1 MDTTLLFVRHGQSE
15 ANTRHIFAGH
25 LDAPLSS
32 LGQKQAEALAL
43 YLDAFSISAI
53 YTSDLSRAAS
63 TAEPTARRKGLTL
76 QKDSRLREINA
87 GIWEGKTFDALSPR
101 ADFAVW
107 LSDIGHAA
115 PEGGET
121 TEALLSRV
129 LGATR
134 EIAAKH
140 VGETVLISTHATPI
154 RLLET
159 VWRGLPLSAAKDI
172 PWCGN
177 ASVTGVLYKED
188 GSFDILF
195 RDVNDFLGTH
205 ASVLPKNV

>member
-25 LDAPLSS
+25 LNAPLSS

-43 YLDAFSISAI
+43 YLDAFPISAI
-53 YTSDLSRAAS
+53 YTSDLVRAFD
-63 TAEPTARRKGLTL
+63 TAKQTALRKGLPL
-76 QKDSRLREINA
+76 QKDARLREINA
-87 GIWEGKTFDALSPR
+87 GLWEGETFDALSPR

-134 EIAAKH
+134 ALATLH
-140 VGETVLISTHATPI
+140 PGETILISTHATPI

-159 VWRGLPLSAAKDI
+159 VWRGLPITAAKDI

-177 ASVTGVLYKED
+177 ASVTGVIYKED
-188 GSFDILF
+188 GSYEILF

-205 ASVLPKNV
+205 ASVLPSNV